1 MSSWDMDKN
10 SPLGRSIWNDLQKVR
25 VTKGKI
31 EAPVRAN
38 GTDGIQIGSYQL
50 PDTSSQPKGER
61 KPGLLA
67 RLVARFRRR

>member
-1 MSSWDMDKN
+1 MDKPTGPG
-10 SPLGRSIWNDLQKVR
+10 SSIWNDLQKVR
-25 VTKGKI
+25 VTNGKI

-38 GTDGIQIGSYQL
+38 STDGIQIGSYQL
-50 PDTSSQPKGER
+50 PDTSSEPKGER